1 MQKPY
6 LIALL
11 SLLFLLS
18 SCKEDRQQAEFPELN
33 SNTSKASE
41 KQVVEVKYATGFQVE
56 STANGHLLK
65 ITNPWPDA
73 DQEYEYLLTS
83 ENEVENQD
91 APVIQIPIER
101 LIATSTTH
109 IPPLV
114 LLEKE
119 QTLKGFPSTDYIS
132 SPEVRALIDAG
143 KVTDLGIDNSMDVE
157 AILLTQ
163 PDLVMGY
170 GVSEENKLYK
180 KVQQASIPVIYNGD
194 WVEPDPLGKAEWIKV
209 YGLLYD
215 RYDEA
220 LKIFN
225 QIETDYL
232 SVKER
237 AKSLDQPTVI
247 AGATW
252 KDTWYLPYGD
262 SWQGKI
268 LKDAGGKYVYAETS
282 GTGSLAYNIEQV
294 LADARSA
301 DFWIAPGQYTSYE
314 KMENDQNAYTLFD
327 AFKNKQVYTF
337 AMNKGEKGGV
347 TYYEEAAMRP
357 DLVLKDLVK
366 ILHPE
371 MELDHELY
379 FFSPLDQ

>member
-11 SLLFLLS
+11 SLLFMLS
-18 SCKEDRQQAEFPELN
+18 SCKEDGQQFESPDPKPTNLKDTEAQ
-33 SNTSKASE
+33 S
-41 KQVVEVKYATGFQVE
+41 VEVKYATGFQVQF
-56 STANGHLLK
+56 TDKGYLLK

-73 DQEYEYLLTS
+73 DQEYEYLLTAES
-83 ENEVENQD
+83 ALENQD
-91 APVIQIPIER
+91 VPVIQIPIER

-114 LLEKE
+114 LLGQEE
-119 QTLKGFPSTDYIS
+119 TLKAFPSTDYIS
-132 SPEVRALIDAG
+132 SPAVRKLIDAG
-143 KVTDLGIDNSMDVE
+143 EITDLGIDNSMDVE
-157 AILLTQ
+157 SILLSQ

-170 GVSEENKLYK
+170 GVSNENAIYK
-180 KVQQASIPVIYNGD
+180 KVQQAGVPVIYNGD
-194 WVEPDPLGKAEWIKV
+194 WVEPHPLGKAEWIKV

-220 LKIFN
+220 LQIFN
-225 QIETDYL
+225 QIENENL
-232 SVKER
+232 SLKEQVKN
-237 AKSLDQPTVI
+237 LDQPTVI

-268 LKDAGGKYVYAETS
+268 LKDAGSRYIYTETS

-294 LADARSA
+294 LADARTA

-314 KMENDQNAYTLFD
+314 KMKNDQNAYTLFD
-327 AFKNKQVYTF
+327 AFKNKKIYTF
-337 AMNKGEKGGV
+337 ALNKGAKGGV

-371 MELDHELY
+371 VDLDHELY